1 MTDPAFRIRPGTI
14 ADSRPA
20 FDLFQSAVQDLSAR
34 LGAPWEPK
42 PEDIWTRMEP
52 IMAMLADHAAEWWVA
67 EDAVGGEM
75 IGYARSV
82 ERGGLFELSEFFVL
96 PSRQAAGLGA
106 ELLSR
111 TFPLGRG
118 EVRAII
124 ATTDLRAQARYYRA
138 GTAARFP
145 ILSLIGTPGAALGEV
160 AADAPFEA
168 QRATNEDIP
177 ALAELERAV
186 LGFDRGDEF
195 GWLLDQREGYLYRR
209 GGRIV
214 GSGFLGARGGIGPIA
229 AAEPSDTPGILDH
242 LERRAAELEIAEMSL
257 DVPGPNVTAI
267 RHLLDR
273 RFRLDPFITF
283 LMSSRPF
290 GQFDRFIGF
299 SPPFVL

>member
-1 MTDPAFRIRPGTI
+1 MTDPAFRIRPGTPQDTR
-14 ADSRPA
+14 AA
-20 FDLFQSAVQDLSAR
+20 FDVFVPTVRDLSTR
-34 LGAPWEPK
+34 QGTPWEAN
-42 PEDIWTRMEP
+42 PEEMWPRIEP
-52 IMAMLADHAAEWWVA
+52 IMTMLADHAAEWWVA
-67 EDAVGGEM
+67 EDDASGEM

-106 ELLSR
+106 ELLRR

-145 ILSLIGTPGAALGEV
+145 ILSLIGTPGAALGGAEADPRVEV
-160 AADAPFEA
+160 
-168 QRATNEDIP
+168 QMATEEDFP

-195 GWLLDQREGYLYRR
+195 RWLLEHREGYVYRR
-209 GGRIV
+209 DGRVV
-214 GSGFLGARGGIGPIA
+214 GSAFLGERGGVGPVSA
-229 AAEPSDTPGILDH
+229 AQPSDTPGILDH
-242 LERRAAELEIAEMSL
+242 LERRAAEREVAEMSL
-257 DVPGPNVTAI
+257 DVPGPNEVAI

-273 RFRLDPFITF
+273 GFRLDPFITF
-283 LMSSRPF
+283 LMSSSPF